1 MLAAVTMLAACS
13 TDSENAAPQP
23 ADKGTPITLAAAVE
37 GGDTRSGSVGS
48 IDYKQL
54 TATGFGVFASSPLSW
69 ENLSVTYNGPTPAE
83 NPGSVFDYPGSWTY
97 GKLKYWNKD
106 ASGGPVDFYA
116 YAPYVSAGS
125 GTSGITGIS
134 GTNVTYAIATTPS
147 ESVDLLWGVKGST
160 GLPWTGTTYATTG
173 GPVLFTFRHALAAIG
188 FHVQAM
194 IDQTNDTG
202 DLGDASDV
210 SGIIGEASSPY
221 KITIKQVSISGSF
234 HKSAT
239 LNLANTI
246 KNTPN
251 WGTPSGS
258 VSSLTIDNS
267 LINTDFQHPN
277 TTTSTDAT
285 TAQTIMEGSMTGITQ
300 QAQQKLINPATPE
313 QLFFVIPNSTQQ
325 NYTVTIDWCVSHK
338 TGESTYSAED
348 HTSTINVN
356 GLALAAGNRYYINMV
371 FGLKTVNLT
380 VTADDWTS
388 EPQDVTVKI
397 EHGTSASESLAR
409 KY

>member
-37 GGDTRSGSVGS
+37 GGDTRSGSAGS

-54 TATGFGVFASSPLSW
+54 TKTGFGVFASTLGW
-69 ENLSVTYNGPTPAE
+69 DNMKVEYNGPTPAE

-97 GKLKYWNKD
+97 SELKYWNKD

-125 GTSGITGIS
+125 VTSGITGIS

-160 GLPWTGTTYATTG
+160 GLPWTGTTYAATG
-173 GPVLFTFRHALAAIG
+173 GPVLFTFCHALAAIG

-194 IDQTNDTG
+194 VDKQNDLT
-202 DLGDASDV
+202 DPEDISNTDN
-210 SGIIGEASSPY
+210 IIGTASSPY
-221 KITIKQVSISGSF
+221 KITIKQVSIGGSF

-251 WGTPSGS
+251 WGTPSGTES
-258 VSSLTIDNS
+258 ALTVGNDN
-267 LINTDFQHPN
+267 INSDFRHPN
-277 TTTSTDAT
+277 TDATTAT
-285 TAQTIMEGSMTGITQ
+285 TAQTIMTGTMTGITQ
-300 QAQQKLINPATPE
+300 QAQQKLINPSTPE

-356 GLALAAGNRYYINMV
+356 GLALAAGNRYYINLV

-380 VTADDWTS
+380 VTADDWVS
-388 EPQDVTVKI
+388 EPKDVTVKI
-397 EHGTSASESLAR
+397 EHGTSASESLAP
-409 KY
+409 KQQ

>member
-37 GGDTRSGSVGS
+37 GGATRSGSAGS
-48 IDYKQL
+48 IDYEQL
-54 TATGFGVFASSPLSW
+54 TTTGFGVFASSPLSW

-97 GKLKYWNKD
+97 GELKYWNKD

-134 GTNVTYAIATTPS
+134 GTSVTYAIATTPS

-160 GLPWTGTTYATTG
+160 GLPWTGTTYANTG

-202 DLGDASDV
+202 DLGDASAV
-210 SGIIGEASSPY
+210 SGIIGTASSPY
-221 KITIKQVSISGSF
+221 KITIKQVSISGNF
-234 HKSAT
+234 YPNAT
-239 LNLANTI
+239 LSL
-246 KNTPN
+246 KNETPY
-251 WGTPSGS
+251 TPSWSSYGTLGENTLT
-258 VSSLTIDNS
+258 VSNS
-267 LINTDFQHPN
+267 LINSAFRHTD
-277 TTTSTDAT
+277 
-285 TAQTIMEGSMTGITQ
+285 TASELAAMTGITQ

-388 EPQDVTVKI
+388 EPKDVTVKI
-397 EHGTSASESLAR
+397 EHGTSASESLAP
-409 KY
+409 KQQ

>member
-37 GGDTRSGSVGS
+37 GGDTRSGSAGS
-48 IDYKQL
+48 IDYNQL
-54 TATGFGVFASSPLSW
+54 TTTGFGVFASTLGW
-69 ENLSVTYNGPTPAE
+69 NNMKVEYNGPTPAE

-97 GKLKYWNKD
+97 GTQKYWNAD

-116 YAPYVSAGS
+116 YAPYVSAVS
-125 GTSGITGIS
+125 ETSGITGIS

-160 GLPWTGTTYATTG
+160 GLPWTGTTYANTG

-194 IDQTNDTG
+194 VDQTNDTG

-210 SGIIGEASSPY
+210 SGIIGTASSPY
-221 KITIKQVSISGSF
+221 KITIKQVTIGGSF

-251 WGTPSGS
+251 WGTPSGTES
-258 VSSLTIDNS
+258 ALTVGNDN
-267 LINTDFQHPN
+267 INSDFRHPN
-277 TTTSTDAT
+277 TDATTAT
-285 TAQTIMEGSMTGITQ
+285 TAQTIMTGTMTGITQ

-325 NYTVTIDWCVSHK
+325 DYTVTIDWCVSHK
-338 TGESTYSAED
+338 TGESTYSAEN

-356 GLALAAGNRYYINMV
+356 GLALAAGNRYYINLV

-380 VTADDWTS
+380 VTADDWVS

-397 EHGTSASESLAR
+397 EHGTSASESLAP
-409 KY
+409 KQQ